1 MRLGRKKMRPPLGI
15 GGPERR
21 VSLPVSF
28 SHRRV
33 GSSILASLSEAG
45 GNELLTVA
53 SKPLPPR
60 FVTPEQLIHSKR
72 AHAWSNAGEMPMM
85 GVLPSTIK
93 TLFTVIWLAVRAV
106 ASGPEWALQ
115 SNWNRVLN

>member
-1 MRLGRKKMRPPLGI
+1 MCDLFSPAGGKTTNQGDGSPAKKWGSRLGPGA
-15 GGPERR
+15 PERR

-72 AHAWSNAGEMPMM
+72 AHAWSNAGELPMM
-85 GVLPSTIK
+85 GVLPST
-93 TLFTVIWLAVRAV
+93 V
-106 ASGPEWALQ
+106 
-115 SNWNRVLN
+115 N